1 MTRYLI
7 LIFIALSL
15 LSACSED
22 IQESTTSASTQEKTK
37 NLNAKEIMQNK
48 DVKYSI
54 NESGIVIFKNAH
66 DMINTFNDY
75 AQTTKFNS
83 DYDFVITIDCLQNDS
98 ENDKLILIRKAFL
111 YGIYQTFA
119 HTNAKEVSIEVRAM
133 DSQTHHLQNKIKAT
147 VSRDKALTLLRHYF
161 KSDSFND
168 LVELSDNDEFRV
180 KGYSSSL
187 LFDKLISDLT
197 TQRQIVLALIN

>member
-22 IQESTTSASTQEKTK
+22 IQESTTSASTQEKIK

>member
-1 MTRYLI
+1 MTRYVI

-83 DYDFVITIDCLQNDS
+83 DYDFVITIDCSQNDS
-98 ENDKLILIRKAFL
+98 ENDKLIPIRKAFL

>member
-22 IQESTTSASTQEKTK
+22 IQDSATSASAQEKTI

-83 DYDFVITIDCLQNDS
+83 DYDFVITIDCSQNDS

>member
-7 LIFIALSL
+7 LIFIALTL

-83 DYDFVITIDCLQNDS
+83 DYDFVITIDCSQNDS

>member
-1 MTRYLI
+1 MTRYVI
-7 LIFIALSL
+7 LIFIALTL

-83 DYDFVITIDCLQNDS
+83 DYDFVITIDCSQNDS

>member
-1 MTRYLI
+1 MIRYLI
-7 LIFIALSL
+7 LIFIALNL

-83 DYDFVITIDCLQNDS
+83 DYDFVITIDCSQNDS

>member
-1 MTRYLI
+1 MTRYVI

-83 DYDFVITIDCLQNDS
+83 DYDFVITIDCLKNDS

>member
-83 DYDFVITIDCLQNDS
+83 DYDFVITIDCSQNDS

>member
-1 MTRYLI
+1 MTRYVI

-83 DYDFVITIDCLQNDS
+83 DYDFVITIDCSQNDS

>member
-83 DYDFVITIDCLQNDS
+83 DYDFVITIDCSQNDS
-98 ENDKLILIRKAFL
+98 ENDKLIPIRKAFL

>member
-7 LIFIALSL
+7 LIFIALNL

-83 DYDFVITIDCLQNDS
+83 DYDFVITIDCSQNDS

>member
-83 DYDFVITIDCLQNDS
+83 DYDFVITIDCSQNDS
-98 ENDKLILIRKAFL
+98 ENDKLIPIRKAFL

-147 VSRDKALTLLRHYF
+147 VSRDKALTLLHHYF

>member
-1 MTRYLI
+1 
-7 LIFIALSL
+7 
-15 LSACSED
+15 
-22 IQESTTSASTQEKTK
+22 
-37 NLNAKEIMQNK
+37 
-48 DVKYSI
+48 
-54 NESGIVIFKNAH
+54 
-66 DMINTFNDY
+66 
-75 AQTTKFNS
+75 
-83 DYDFVITIDCLQNDS
+83 
-98 ENDKLILIRKAFL
+98 
-111 YGIYQTFA
+111 
-119 HTNAKEVSIEVRAM
+119 M

>member
-54 NESGIVIFKNAH
+54 NESGLVIFKNAH
-66 DMINTFNDY
+66 D
-75 AQTTKFNS
+75 
-83 DYDFVITIDCLQNDS
+83 
-98 ENDKLILIRKAFL
+98 LILIMIL
-111 YGIYQTFA
+111 L
-119 HTNAKEVSIEVRAM
+119 
-133 DSQTHHLQNKIKAT
+133 LQLT
-147 VSRDKALTLLRHYF
+147 VHRMIQKM
-161 KSDSFND
+161 
-168 LVELSDNDEFRV
+168 
-180 KGYSSSL
+180 
-187 LFDKLISDLT
+187 
-197 TQRQIVLALIN
+197 IN